1 MKRLMLMILTVA
13 MLVFVVA
20 GCEKA
25 PEVSVDET
33 LIQLAGSQKENLD
46 VAPEG
51 ESFTIRFT
59 AAADWTVRV
68 AGKADWLEISPTEG
82 AAGMARVSVDV
93 SVNDSDSE
101 RTAVLELCCD
111 GYAIK
116 KITLSQAVFVPTF
129 ELSNTERSMSCLGG
143 TFAVAVTADVE
154 YDFEISVDW
163 IKASETKAGDEYR
176 HEFVVN
182 PNAGGERKGVITFH
196 AGEISSTF
204 TVTQRPVGTSE
215 DDWKVDSFIHRS
227 LAMRFTADWCGYC
240 PYMAAAFESAKIQL
254 NGGLEMVSIHTDGSS
269 YDFSDAKTLT
279 KRFGASTLPTGVID
293 SRARVA
299 NQAQTE
305 ITASKAMAVAQ
316 ETKDSYPVTTGIAC
330 RSSIDGDQLTLDL
343 DLYIKEADTYRV
355 VVLVL
360 EDGIVG
366 YQNNGGDDY
375 VHNDVA
381 RLALTSMNGDKVEA
395 ASDFQVVNKT
405 YTGTVKPSWNKEN
418 LELLIYVEKPYGARE
433 KVAGVPSVT
442 YGDYGDTYVDNCRI
456 VKVGTEASLELN

>member
-13 MLVFVVA
+13 MLFVVVA

-68 AGKADWLEISPTEG
+68 AGKADWLEISPVEG
-82 AAGMARVSVDV
+82 VAGMARVNVDV

-101 RTAVLELCCD
+101 RAAVIELCCD
-111 GYAIK
+111 GTAIR
-116 KITLSQAVFVPTF
+116 KINLSQAVFIPTF
-129 ELSNTERSMSCLGG
+129 ELSGTERSMSCLGG
-143 TFAVAVTADVE
+143 TFAVEVTADVD

-163 IKASETKAGDEYR
+163 IRAEETKAGDDKR
-176 HEFVVN
+176 HVFVVD
-182 PNAGGERKGVITFH
+182 PNAGGERTGVITFH
-196 AGEISSTF
+196 AGEVSSAF
-204 TVTQRPVGTSE
+204 TVKQRPAGTSE
-215 DDWKVDSFIHRS
+215 DDWKVDSFRHRS

-240 PYMAAAFESAKIQL
+240 PYMATAFESAKAQL
-254 NGGLEMVSIHTDGSS
+254 NDDLEIVSIHSGGST
-269 YDFSDAKTLT
+269 YDFSEANTLT
-279 KRFGASTLPTGVID
+279 KRFSVSGLPSGVID
-293 SRARVA
+293 FRARVA
-299 NQAQTE
+299 NQSQTE
-305 ITASKAMAVAQ
+305 ITASHAIAVAQ
-316 ETKDSYPVTTGIAC
+316 ETKSSYPVTTGIAC
-330 RSSIDGDQLTLDL
+330 SSSLAGDQLTVDL
-343 DLYIKEADTYRV
+343 DLYMKEAGTYRV

-381 RLALTSMNGDKVEA
+381 RLAVTSINGDKVEA
-395 ASDFQVVNKT
+395 ASDYQVVSKT
-405 YTGTVKPSWNKEN
+405 YSGTVSSSWNKDN
-418 LELLIYVEKPYGARE
+418 LELLVYVEKPYGARE
-433 KVAGVPSVT
+433 RVTGVPAAT